1 MPTPLRHLL
10 EVAAITG
17 EARIDKLVTL
27 CEQAGHMQA
36 MSFIREAE
44 DAELIDANMTVIR
57 WRRPW
62 MAEAVIYLCPQG
74 RRERLRST
82 SIRTHPTT
90 VTDASGVMSRPT
102 SPSRVAKHAS
112 TGLTTR
118 QMARKLDVSEKT
130 IDAQLQS
137 IYRKLSV
144 QSRSQLV
151 VALIAPVS
159 SAAS

>member
-1 MPTPLRHLL
+1 
-10 EVAAITG
+10 
-17 EARIDKLVTL
+17 
-27 CEQAGHMQA
+27 

-44 DAELIDANMTVIR
+44 DAELIDANTTVIR

-62 MAEAVIYLCPQG
+62 MAEAVTYLCPQG

-82 SIRTHPTT
+82 SVHTHPTT
-90 VTDASGVMSRPT
+90 VAADASGVMSLLTPAER
-102 SPSRVAKHAS
+102 RVAKHAS

-118 QMARKLDVSEKT
+118 QVARKLDVSEKT
-130 IDAQLQS
+130 VDTQLQS

-144 QSRSQLV
+144 RSRSQLV
-151 VALIAPVS
+151 VALTAPVS